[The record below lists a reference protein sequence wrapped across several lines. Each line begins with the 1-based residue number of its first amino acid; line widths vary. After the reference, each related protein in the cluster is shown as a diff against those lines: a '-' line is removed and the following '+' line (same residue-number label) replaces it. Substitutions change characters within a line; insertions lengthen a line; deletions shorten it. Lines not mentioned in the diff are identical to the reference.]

1 MGRGLRHAAAVL
13 AMICLTTGFTGLS
26 GLIWTGAQ
34 QQRVY
39 DDLIR
44 QTKRESVLLSRTKNG
59 GESGT
64 GGTRIEEEQET
75 LSRSAQSAKISLAE
89 LQERRLQQAQS
100 GSPVTGSGVGGQ
112 KQSIAQGNQQAKKQV
127 QTAKQSQTKQ
137 TVIDFDALKKINPDV
152 VSWITIPGTKIDY
165 PILQGKD
172 NSQYLHK
179 DMERRDSAAGAIFL
193 DHGDQA
199 DLSSRHNI
207 IYGHHM
213 KNGTMFKDIVK
224 YKNQQYF
231 DEHQAITIYTPNRE
245 IHLKALAAVVA
256 SPDAIRR
263 KIDFQSQEEF
273 TSYIEEMTK
282 GAKASATV
290 PKGTTVRRLYSF
302 VTCSYEF
309 QNART
314 ILYAYEEN

>member
-44 QTKRESVLLSRTKNG
+44 QTKRESVLLSRTKNR
-59 GESGT
+59 GENGSVQR
-64 GGTRIEEEQET
+64 TRVSVE
-75 LSRSAQSAKISLAE
+75 E
-89 LQERRLQQAQS
+89 LQERRLEQANAGNKAA
-100 GSPVTGSGVGGQ
+100 GSAAGGQ
-112 KQSIAQGNQQAKKQV
+112 KHRGRLENQ
-127 QTAKQSQTKQ
+127 QTAKQAQTKQ

-152 VSWITIPGTKIDY
+152 VSWITIPGTNIDY
-165 PILQGKD
+165 PLLQGKD
-172 NSQYLHK
+172 NNQYLHK
-179 DMERRDSAAGAIFL
+179 DMEGRDSAAGAIFL
-193 DHGDQA
+193 DYGDKA

-224 YKNQQYF
+224 YKDQQYF
-231 DEHQAITIYTPNRE
+231 DEHQDIILYTPDRE

-256 SPDAIRR
+256 NPDAIRR
-263 KIDFQSQEEF
+263 KIDFQSWEEF
-273 TSYIEEMTK
+273 TSYIEEMTQD
-282 GAKASATV
+282 ARAFATV
-290 PKGTTVRRLYSF
+290 PKGTAIRRLYSF

>member
-59 GESGT
+59 GENGSVQ
-64 GGTRIEEEQET
+64 RKRVSVE
-75 LSRSAQSAKISLAE
+75 E
-89 LQERRLQQAQS
+89 LQERRLEQA
-100 GSPVTGSGVGGQ
+100 
-112 KQSIAQGNQQAKKQV
+112 
-127 QTAKQSQTKQ
+127 QTKQ
-137 TVIDFDALKKINPDV
+137 TVIDFDVLKKINPDV
-152 VSWITIPGTKIDY
+152 VSWITIPGTNIDY
-165 PILQGKD
+165 PVLQGKD
-172 NSQYLHK
+172 NNQYLHK
-179 DMERRDSAAGAIFL
+179 DMEGKDSSAGAIFL
-193 DHGDQA
+193 DHGDKA

-213 KNGTMFKDIVK
+213 KNGTMFKDIVR
-224 YKNQQYF
+224 YKDQQYF
-231 DEHQAITIYTPNRE
+231 NEHQDITIYTPDRE
-245 IHLKALAAVVA
+245 IHLKALAVVVT

-263 KIDFQSQEEF
+263 KIDFQSQKEF
-273 TSYIEEMTK
+273 TSYIEEMSK
-282 GAKASATV
+282 GAKAFAAV
-290 PKGTTVRRLYSF
+290 PKGVTIRRLYSF

-314 ILYAYEEN
+314 ILYAYEENYEEN

>member
-59 GESGT
+59 GENGSVQR
-64 GGTRIEEEQET
+64 TRVSVE
-75 LSRSAQSAKISLAE
+75 E
-89 LQERRLQQAQS
+89 LQERRLEQANAGNKAA
-100 GSPVTGSGVGGQ
+100 GSATGGQ
-112 KQSIAQGNQQAKKQV
+112 KHRGRLENQ
-127 QTAKQSQTKQ
+127 QTAKQAQTKQ

-152 VSWITIPGTKIDY
+152 VSWITIPGTNIDY
-165 PILQGKD
+165 PLLQGKD
-172 NSQYLHK
+172 NNQYLHK
-179 DMERRDSAAGAIFL
+179 DMEGRDSAAGAIFL
-193 DHGDQA
+193 DHGDKA

-224 YKNQQYF
+224 YKDQQYF
-231 DEHQAITIYTPNRE
+231 DEHQDIILYTPDRE

-256 SPDAIRR
+256 NPDAIRR
-263 KIDFQSQEEF
+263 KVDFQSW
-273 TSYIEEMTK
+273 
-282 GAKASATV
+282 
-290 PKGTTVRRLYSF
+290 
-302 VTCSYEF
+302 
-309 QNART
+309 
-314 ILYAYEEN
+314 ENSPLI

>member
-59 GESGT
+59 GENGSVQR
-64 GGTRIEEEQET
+64 TRVSVE
-75 LSRSAQSAKISLAE
+75 E
-89 LQERRLQQAQS
+89 LQERRLEQANTGNKAA
-100 GSPVTGSGVGGQ
+100 GSATGGQ
-112 KQSIAQGNQQAKKQV
+112 KHRGRLENQ
-127 QTAKQSQTKQ
+127 QTAKQAQTKQ

-152 VSWITIPGTKIDY
+152 VSWITIPGTNIDY
-165 PILQGKD
+165 PLLQGKD
-172 NSQYLHK
+172 NNQYLHK
-179 DMERRDSAAGAIFL
+179 DMEGRDSAAGAIFL
-193 DHGDQA
+193 DHGDKA

-224 YKNQQYF
+224 YKDQQYF
-231 DEHQAITIYTPNRE
+231 DEHQDIILYTPDRE
-245 IHLKALAAVVA
+245 IHLKALAAVVT
-256 SPDAIRR
+256 SPDTIRR

-282 GAKASATV
+282 GAKAFAAA
-290 PKGTTVRRLYSF
+290 PKGTAIRHLYSF

>member
-44 QTKRESVLLSRTKNG
+44 QTKRESVLLSRTKNR
-59 GESGT
+59 GENGSVQR
-64 GGTRIEEEQET
+64 TRVSVE
-75 LSRSAQSAKISLAE
+75 E
-89 LQERRLQQAQS
+89 LQERRLEQANAGNKAA
-100 GSPVTGSGVGGQ
+100 GSATGGQ
-112 KQSIAQGNQQAKKQV
+112 KHMGRLENQ
-127 QTAKQSQTKQ
+127 QTAKQAQMKQ

-152 VSWITIPGTKIDY
+152 VSWITIPGTNIDY
-165 PILQGKD
+165 PLLQGKD
-172 NSQYLHK
+172 NNQYLHK
-179 DMERRDSAAGAIFL
+179 DMEGRDSAAGAIFL
-193 DHGDQA
+193 DHGDKA

-224 YKNQQYF
+224 YKDQQYF
-231 DEHQAITIYTPNRE
+231 DEHQDIILYTPDRE

-256 SPDAIRR
+256 NPDAIRR
-263 KIDFQSQEEF
+263 KIDFQSWEEF
-273 TSYIEEMTK
+273 TSYIEEMTQD
-282 GAKASATV
+282 ARAFATV
-290 PKGTTVRRLYSF
+290 PKGTAIRRLYSF

>member
-59 GESGT
+59 GENGSVQR
-64 GGTRIEEEQET
+64 TRVSVE
-75 LSRSAQSAKISLAE
+75 E
-89 LQERRLQQAQS
+89 LQERRLEQANTGNKAA
-100 GSPVTGSGVGGQ
+100 GSATGGQ
-112 KQSIAQGNQQAKKQV
+112 KHRGRLENQ
-127 QTAKQSQTKQ
+127 QTAKQAQTKQ

-152 VSWITIPGTKIDY
+152 VSWITIPGTNIDY
-165 PILQGKD
+165 PLLQGKD
-172 NSQYLHK
+172 NNQYLHK
-179 DMERRDSAAGAIFL
+179 DMEGRDSAAGAIFL
-193 DHGDQA
+193 DHGDKA

-224 YKNQQYF
+224 YKDQQYF
-231 DEHQAITIYTPNRE
+231 DEHQDIILYTPDRE
-245 IHLKALAAVVA
+245 IHLKALAAVVT

-282 GAKASATV
+282 GAKAFAAA
-290 PKGTTVRRLYSF
+290 PKGTAIRHLYSF

>member
-59 GESGT
+59 GENGSVQR
-64 GGTRIEEEQET
+64 TRV
-75 LSRSAQSAKISLAE
+75 SVAE
-89 LQERRLQQAQS
+89 LQERRLEQA
-100 GSPVTGSGVGGQ
+100 
-112 KQSIAQGNQQAKKQV
+112 
-127 QTAKQSQTKQ
+127 QTKQ
-137 TVIDFDALKKINPDV
+137 TVIDFDVLKKTNPDV
-152 VSWITIPGTKIDY
+152 VSWITIPGTNIDY
-165 PILQGKD
+165 PVLQGKD
-172 NSQYLHK
+172 NNQYLHK
-179 DMERRDSAAGAIFL
+179 DMEGKDSAAGAIFL
-193 DHGDQA
+193 DHGDEA

-213 KNGTMFKDIVK
+213 KNGTMFKDIVR
-224 YKNQQYF
+224 YKDQQYF
-231 DEHQAITIYTPNRE
+231 DEHQNITIYTPDRE
-245 IHLKALAAVVA
+245 IHLKALAAVVT

-263 KIDFQSQEEF
+263 KIDFQSQKEF
-273 TSYIEEMTK
+273 TSYIEEMSK
-282 GAKASATV
+282 GAKAFAAV
-290 PKGTTVRRLYSF
+290 PKGVTIRRLYSF

-314 ILYAYEEN
+314 ILYAYEENYEEN

>member
-1 MGRGLRHAAAVL
+1 MGQGLRHAAAVL

-59 GESGT
+59 GENGSVQRT
-64 GGTRIEEEQET
+64 KVSVE
-75 LSRSAQSAKISLAE
+75 E
-89 LQERRLQQAQS
+89 LQERRLEQANAGNKAA
-100 GSPVTGSGVGGQ
+100 GSATGGQ
-112 KQSIAQGNQQAKKQV
+112 KHRGRLENQQTEKQA
-127 QTAKQSQTKQ
+127 QMKQAQTKQ

-152 VSWITIPGTKIDY
+152 VSWITIPGTNIDY
-165 PILQGKD
+165 PLLQGKD
-172 NSQYLHK
+172 NNQYLHK
-179 DMERRDSAAGAIFL
+179 DMEGRDSVAGAIFL
-193 DHGDQA
+193 DHGDKA

-224 YKNQQYF
+224 YKDQQYF
-231 DEHQAITIYTPNRE
+231 DEHQDIIIYTPNRE

>member
-44 QTKRESVLLSRTKNG
+44 QTKMESVLLSRTKNG
-59 GESGT
+59 GENGSVQRT
-64 GGTRIEEEQET
+64 KVSVE
-75 LSRSAQSAKISLAE
+75 E
-89 LQERRLQQAQS
+89 LQERRLEQANAGNKAA
-100 GSPVTGSGVGGQ
+100 GSATGGQ
-112 KQSIAQGNQQAKKQV
+112 KHRGRLENQ
-127 QTAKQSQTKQ
+127 QTAKQAQMKQAQTKQ

-152 VSWITIPGTKIDY
+152 VSWITIPGTNIDY
-165 PILQGKD
+165 PLLQGKD
-172 NSQYLHK
+172 NNQYLHK
-179 DMERRDSAAGAIFL
+179 DMEGRDSVAGAIFL
-193 DHGDQA
+193 DHGDKA

-224 YKNQQYF
+224 YKDQQYF
-231 DEHQAITIYTPNRE
+231 DEHQDITIYTPNRE

-263 KIDFQSQEEF
+263 KTDFQSQEEF

>member
-44 QTKRESVLLSRTKNG
+44 QTKRESLLLSRTKNG
-59 GESGT
+59 GENGSVQR
-64 GGTRIEEEQET
+64 TRVSVE
-75 LSRSAQSAKISLAE
+75 E
-89 LQERRLQQAQS
+89 LQERRLEQANAGNKAA
-100 GSPVTGSGVGGQ
+100 GSAAGGQ
-112 KQSIAQGNQQAKKQV
+112 KHRGRLENQ
-127 QTAKQSQTKQ
+127 QTAKQTQMKQ

-152 VSWITIPGTKIDY
+152 VSWITIPDTNIDY
-165 PILQGKD
+165 PLLQGKD
-172 NSQYLHK
+172 NNQYLHK
-179 DMERRDSAAGAIFL
+179 DMEGRDSAAGAIFL
-193 DHGDQA
+193 DHGDKA

-224 YKNQQYF
+224 YKDQKYF
-231 DEHQAITIYTPNRE
+231 DEHQDIILYTPDRE

-256 SPDAIRR
+256 NPDAIRR
-263 KIDFQSQEEF
+263 KIDFQSWEEF
-273 TSYIEEMTK
+273 TSYIEEMTQDAQRFCNSSK
-282 GAKASATV
+282 RNGHPTSLFLCHLQLRISERKND
-290 PKGTTVRRLYSF
+290 F
-302 VTCSYEF
+302 IC
-309 QNART
+309 
-314 ILYAYEEN
+314 I

>member
-1 MGRGLRHAAAVL
+1 MGQGLRHAAAVL

-59 GESGT
+59 GENGSVQRT
-64 GGTRIEEEQET
+64 KVSVE
-75 LSRSAQSAKISLAE
+75 E
-89 LQERRLQQAQS
+89 LQERRLEQANAGNKAA
-100 GSPVTGSGVGGQ
+100 GSATGGQ
-112 KQSIAQGNQQAKKQV
+112 KHRGRLENQQTEKQA
-127 QTAKQSQTKQ
+127 QMKQ

-152 VSWITIPGTKIDY
+152 VSWITIPGTNIDY
-165 PILQGKD
+165 PLLQGKD
-172 NSQYLHK
+172 NNQYLHK
-179 DMERRDSAAGAIFL
+179 DMEGRDSVAGAIFL
-193 DHGDQA
+193 DHGDKA

-224 YKNQQYF
+224 YKDQQYF
-231 DEHQAITIYTPNRE
+231 DEHQDIIIYTPNRE

>member
-44 QTKRESVLLSRTKNG
+44 QTKRESVLLSRTKNR
-59 GESGT
+59 GENGSVQR
-64 GGTRIEEEQET
+64 TRVSVE
-75 LSRSAQSAKISLAE
+75 E
-89 LQERRLQQAQS
+89 LQERRLEQANAGNKAA
-100 GSPVTGSGVGGQ
+100 GSAAGGQ
-112 KQSIAQGNQQAKKQV
+112 KHRDRLENQ
-127 QTAKQSQTKQ
+127 QTAKQAQTKQ

-152 VSWITIPGTKIDY
+152 VSWITIPGTNIDY
-165 PILQGKD
+165 PLLQGKD
-172 NSQYLHK
+172 NNQYLHK
-179 DMERRDSAAGAIFL
+179 DMEGRDSAAGAIFL
-193 DHGDQA
+193 DHGDKA

-224 YKNQQYF
+224 YKDQQYF
-231 DEHQAITIYTPNRE
+231 DEHQDIILYTPDRE

-256 SPDAIRR
+256 NPDAIRR
-263 KIDFQSQEEF
+263 KIDFQSWEEF
-273 TSYIEEMTK
+273 TSYIEEMTQD
-282 GAKASATV
+282 ARAFATV
-290 PKGTTVRRLYSF
+290 PKGTAIRRLYSF

>member
-59 GESGT
+59 GENGSVQR
-64 GGTRIEEEQET
+64 TRVSVE
-75 LSRSAQSAKISLAE
+75 E
-89 LQERRLQQAQS
+89 LQERKLEQANAGNKAA
-100 GSPVTGSGVGGQ
+100 GSAAGGQ
-112 KQSIAQGNQQAKKQV
+112 KHRGRLENQ
-127 QTAKQSQTKQ
+127 QTAKQAQTKQAQTKQ

-152 VSWITIPGTKIDY
+152 VSWITIPGTNIDY
-165 PILQGKD
+165 PLLQGKD
-172 NSQYLHK
+172 NNQYLHK
-179 DMERRDSAAGAIFL
+179 DMEGRDSAAGAIFL
-193 DHGDQA
+193 DHGDKA
-199 DLSSRHNI
+199 DLSSLHNI

-224 YKNQQYF
+224 YKDQQYF
-231 DEHQAITIYTPNRE
+231 DEHQDIILYTPDRE
-245 IHLKALAAVVA
+245 IHLKALAAVVT

-282 GAKASATV
+282 GAKAFAAA
-290 PKGTTVRRLYSF
+290 PKGTAIRHLYSF

>member
-59 GESGT
+59 GENGSVQR
-64 GGTRIEEEQET
+64 TRVSVE
-75 LSRSAQSAKISLAE
+75 E
-89 LQERRLQQAQS
+89 LQERRLEQANAGNKAA
-100 GSPVTGSGVGGQ
+100 GSAAGGQ
-112 KQSIAQGNQQAKKQV
+112 KHRGRLENQ
-127 QTAKQSQTKQ
+127 QTAKQAQTKQAQTKQ

-152 VSWITIPGTKIDY
+152 VSWITIPGTNIDY
-165 PILQGKD
+165 PLLQGKD
-172 NSQYLHK
+172 NNQYLHK
-179 DMERRDSAAGAIFL
+179 DMEGRDSAAGAIFL
-193 DHGDQA
+193 DHGDKA
-199 DLSSRHNI
+199 DLSSLHNI

-213 KNGTMFKDIVK
+213 KNGTMFKDIVR
-224 YKNQQYF
+224 YKDQQYF
-231 DEHQAITIYTPNRE
+231 NEHQDITIYTPDRE
-245 IHLKALAAVVA
+245 IHLKALAVVVT

-263 KIDFQSQEEF
+263 KIDFQSQKEF
-273 TSYIEEMTK
+273 TSYIEEMSK
-282 GAKASATV
+282 GAKAFAAV
-290 PKGTTVRRLYSF
+290 PKGVTIRRLYSF

>member
-59 GESGT
+59 GENGSVQR
-64 GGTRIEEEQET
+64 TRVSVE
-75 LSRSAQSAKISLAE
+75 E
-89 LQERRLQQAQS
+89 LQERRLEQANAGNKAA
-100 GSPVTGSGVGGQ
+100 GSAAGGQ
-112 KQSIAQGNQQAKKQV
+112 KHRGRLENQ
-127 QTAKQSQTKQ
+127 QTAKQAQTKQAQTKQ

-152 VSWITIPGTKIDY
+152 VSWITIPGTNIDY
-165 PILQGKD
+165 PLLQGKD
-172 NSQYLHK
+172 NNQYLHK
-179 DMERRDSAAGAIFL
+179 DMEGRDSAAGAIFL
-193 DHGDQA
+193 DHGDKA

-224 YKNQQYF
+224 YKDQQYF
-231 DEHQAITIYTPNRE
+231 DEHQDIILYTPDRE
-245 IHLKALAAVVA
+245 IHLKALAAVVT

-282 GAKASATV
+282 GSKAFAAA
-290 PKGTTVRRLYSF
+290 PKGTAIRHLYSF